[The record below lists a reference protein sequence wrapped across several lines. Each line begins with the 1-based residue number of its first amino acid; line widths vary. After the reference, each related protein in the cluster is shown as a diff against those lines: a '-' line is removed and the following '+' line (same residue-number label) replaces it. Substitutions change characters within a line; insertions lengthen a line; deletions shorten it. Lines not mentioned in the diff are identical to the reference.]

1 MKKLLYFAIGMFA
14 TATFA
19 QNNTQE
25 DIWFNFLT
33 PANEA
38 VADQATGAPDTP
50 FILKNIHGTPTNY
63 SLPVYFE
70 AVSNPKI
77 SDVIIDIKQMSS
89 STDRRGNQM
98 IYLKGKIDLSCCFNG
113 SIVLEFYN
121 LEDNLVQKVM
131 TDADGNFKL
140 KSINGNMFEIKE
152 NKLKFNFSK
161 IKTFDQ
167 NADIRFAQVKR
178 IKTPLGSELE
188 TVQEKSIVEKTN
200 PNN

>member
-1 MKKLLYFAIGMFA
+1 MKNIIYFAIGMFA
-14 TATFA
+14 TVTLA
-19 QNNTQE
+19 QNNSQE
-25 DIWFNFLT
+25 DIWFNFQT

-38 VADQATGAPDTP
+38 VATVGIPDTP

-63 SLPVYFE
+63 TLPVYFE
-70 AVSNPKI
+70 AVKNPKI

-89 STDRRGNQM
+89 NIDRRGNQM

-113 SIVLEFYN
+113 SIVLEFYDN
-121 LEDNLVQKVM
+121 DDNLVQKAM
-131 TDADGNFKL
+131 TDNEGNFKV
-140 KSINGNMFEIKE
+140 KSINGNLFEIKS

-167 NADIRFAQVKR
+167 NADIRYAEVKR
-178 IKTPLGSELE
+178 LKKPLGAS
-188 TVQEKSIVEKTN
+188 TAQEESIVEKTD